1 MFKVNQ
7 VSHLQAKLHIKKA
20 TFALWKSGSVRSCY
34 FVYGW
39 TQILKHDTFSQA
51 SCRGKS
57 LTCPAGWKSL
67 LGGAGS
73 KGQTPAPP
81 LKDLSG
87 KSSRTGRCK
96 HHCPCKGVWLCLLF
110 SDICFPNSLV
120 LSRKTELLWT
130 DSRGTKIL
138 FWKLIYIQGCDGLS
152 AQFKRKELPAFQCN
166 STPAKSHP
174 SPWNCLKHKKNV
186 FLKDDWPCFLIE
198 TLQISTTTT
207 GNLLP

>member
-20 TFALWKSGSVRSCY
+20 TFALWKSGSVRSRY
-34 FVYGW
+34 LVYRW

-110 SDICFPNSLV
+110 SDICLSQFTSAQQKEWAALDWLQGNQNSLLETDLHPRLWRS
-120 LSRKTELLWT
+120 LSSVQEE
-130 DSRGTKIL
+130 GT
-138 FWKLIYIQGCDGLS
+138 
-152 AQFKRKELPAFQCN
+152 
-166 STPAKSHP
+166 
-174 SPWNCLKHKKNV
+174 
-186 FLKDDWPCFLIE
+186 PCFSVQFYSSQKPSFPLELFE
-198 TLQISTTTT
+198 TQEKCVSERWLALFSHWNATDL
-207 GNLLP
+207 NYYCR